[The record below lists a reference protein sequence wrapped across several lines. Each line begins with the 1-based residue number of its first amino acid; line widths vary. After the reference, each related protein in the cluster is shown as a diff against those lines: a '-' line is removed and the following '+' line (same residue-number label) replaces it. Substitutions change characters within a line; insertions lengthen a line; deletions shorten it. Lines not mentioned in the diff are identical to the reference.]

1 MLVHDEVRDALAD
14 GRAVVALESTIISH
28 GLPRPDNARL
38 AREFEQAVRDGGAV
52 PATVAVIDGQA
63 RIGLDD
69 AALDRL
75 ANDEDATKVSV
86 RELAAIAARGGVGST
101 TVASTAHL
109 AAAAGITVFATGGLG
124 GVHRGAQ
131 DTFDESADLTTL
143 SRTGVLVVCAGVKS
157 ILDVGATLERLETL
171 GRRRA
176 RLPHRPLPRLLP
188 RRLRPR
194 HRLAGR
200 VGPTRSQR
208 SWPPATRVGTTGLGL
223 ILANPIS
230 ADDELDRDLHDRLLE
245 SGLAAADRDG
255 VHGKDV
261 TPYLLDWFHRES
273 DGASL
278 RANVALVRS
287 NARLAAEVAT
297 AYAAEVERR
306 DVLLP
311 RRPDGRR
318 RRAAVRS
325 AGRGVRQPGSHL
337 VRRGRL
343 GREHRGLADP
353 RRRRLGLHRRDRRRR
368 GRPVA
373 AREPAPARGRRAVP
387 RRPHPPDRHLPGAR
401 RADGG
406 ADDGPRPWCQ
416 PGAAGVRRTDR
427 RVRAR

>member
-1 MLVHDEVRDALAD
+1 VHDEVRDALAD

-109 AAAAGITVFATGGLG
+109 AASAGITVFATGGLG

-131 DTFDESADLTTL
+131 VTFDESADLTTL
-143 SRTGVLVVCAGVKS
+143 ARTGVLVVCAGVKS

-171 GRRRA
+171 GVGVLGYRTDRFPGFYLADSGHDIGWRVEEPVEVASILAA
-176 RLPHRPLPRLLP
+176 RD
-188 RRLRPR
+188 
-194 HRLAGR
+194 R
-200 VGPTRSQR
+200 VH
-208 SWPPATRVGTTGLGL
+208 TTDLGL
-223 ILANPIS
+223 VLANPIS
-230 ADDELDRDLHDRLLE
+230 PPYELDRALHDRLLE
-245 SGLAAADRDG
+245 SGLAAADRDD

-273 DGASL
+273 GGESL

-297 AYAAEVERR
+297 AYAA
-306 DVLLP
+306 
-311 RRPDGRR
+311 
-318 RRAAVRS
+318 RA
-325 AGRGVRQPGSHL
+325 GS
-337 VRRGRL
+337 
-343 GREHRGLADP
+343 
-353 RRRRLGLHRRDRRRR
+353 
-368 GRPVA
+368 
-373 AREPAPARGRRAVP
+373 
-387 RRPHPPDRHLPGAR
+387 
-401 RADGG
+401 
-406 ADDGPRPWCQ
+406 
-416 PGAAGVRRTDR
+416 
-427 RVRAR
+427 